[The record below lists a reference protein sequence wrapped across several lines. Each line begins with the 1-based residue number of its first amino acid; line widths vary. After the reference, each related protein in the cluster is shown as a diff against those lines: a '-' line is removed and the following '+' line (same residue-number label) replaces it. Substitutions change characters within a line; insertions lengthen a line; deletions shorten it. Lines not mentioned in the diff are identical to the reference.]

1 MHHLLATSLTAL
13 TTTLLPVGPDDP
25 AKPVPEVV
33 LRAEPVTTVHSIE
46 LDGQA
51 VEYEAIAGTLPLFD
65 EKDGS
70 VEAEIFHIA
79 YLRRDVDPGTRP
91 LIFLF
96 NGGPGSSSVWL
107 HMGAFGPVRVLT
119 GDAGSLRP
127 PPWSTAPNEGCLL
140 DVADMVFIDPVSTGF
155 SRMAEGGAHEDFHG
169 LEQDA
174 ESVARFI
181 RLFIT
186 RHDRWQSPKYI
197 GGESYGTVRSA
208 ALVEKLQ
215 DGQGIYL
222 NGVLLVS
229 SILDFG
235 TVRTSGGNDLPYCLF
250 LPTYAATAWEHGLL
264 DRGRFPDLPSAV
276 AAAESY
282 AIERY
287 LPRLAMGT
295 SLDPTLRQQTVEEL
309 AGLTGLD
316 RDLIDRA
323 DLRVGP
329 SRFRKE
335 LLADRG
341 EVVGRFDSRF
351 LGPVMD
357 PMTTR
362 PEYDPSYTAI
372 VGPYTSTLNHYVRT
386 VLGYRS
392 DLPYEILTGK
402 VWPWDYSG
410 FENRYVAVADRL
422 KRSMVKNP
430 SLGVFIAS
438 GYFDLA
444 TPHFATDYVVDHM
457 ELSRDFLDH
466 LEVEY
471 YPAGHMMYLND
482 ALRVKL
488 SKDVRSWIEKTRN
501 TVP

>member
-1 MHHLLATSLTAL
+1 MHHLLATSLTSL

-25 AKPVPEVV
+25 PKPVPEVV

-51 VEYEAIAGTLPLFD
+51 VEYEAIAGTLPCSTRRTVRWRRRSSTSLPRAGR
-65 EKDGS
+65 GS
-70 VEAEIFHIA
+70 
-79 YLRRDVDPGTRP
+79 RDTAADLPVQRGTR
-91 LIFLF
+91 FL
-96 NGGPGSSSVWL
+96 SVWL

-155 SRMAEGGAHEDFHG
+155 SRMAEGG
-169 LEQDA
+169 
-174 ESVARFI
+174 R
-181 RLFIT
+181 T
-186 RHDRWQSPKYI
+186 RTSTDSSRTPNPWPDSSGSSSPGTTDGRAPSI
-197 GGESYGTVRSA
+197 GGESYGTIRSA

-229 SILDFG
+229 SIDFG
-235 TVRTSGGNDLPYCLF
+235 TVRTSGGDLPYCLF

-316 RDLIDRA
+316 RDLDRA

-329 SRFRKE
+329 SQTRKE

-341 EVVGRFDSRF
+341 
-351 LGPVMD
+351 
-357 PMTTR
+357 
-362 PEYDPSYTAI
+362 
-372 VGPYTSTLNHYVRT
+372 
-386 VLGYRS
+386 
-392 DLPYEILTGK
+392 
-402 VWPWDYSG
+402 
-410 FENRYVAVADRL
+410 
-422 KRSMVKNP
+422 
-430 SLGVFIAS
+430 
-438 GYFDLA
+438 
-444 TPHFATDYVVDHM
+444 
-457 ELSRDFLDH
+457 
-466 LEVEY
+466 
-471 YPAGHMMYLND
+471 
-482 ALRVKL
+482 
-488 SKDVRSWIEKTRN
+488 RSWDVSTRGSS
-501 TVP
+501 VR